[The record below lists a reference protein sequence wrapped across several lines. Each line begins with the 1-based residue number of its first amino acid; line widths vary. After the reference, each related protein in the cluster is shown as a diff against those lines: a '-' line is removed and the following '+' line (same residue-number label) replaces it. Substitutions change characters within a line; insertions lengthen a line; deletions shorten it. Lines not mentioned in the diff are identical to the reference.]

1 MKSIQDVRRQ
11 NLKELI
17 DREFNGVQTRLAE
30 RMETPANLVNR
41 WVLGKKVIGDQVA
54 RKIESAANK
63 PRNWLDIDR
72 TLTLDS
78 YTPVGPTDIG
88 IVAAHNLERWM
99 RESDDLNSQGKLHR
113 ASGISQNTVSRML
126 NNEVSVSIST
136 LESIASAFGR
146 RGYELLMHPQ
156 DQSSIKYDR
165 ARYESL
171 PNSEKDK
178 IESYI
183 EFVLSQN
190 DKMNN

>member
-1 MKSIQDVRRQ
+1 M
-11 NLKELI
+11 
-17 DREFNGVQTRLAE
+17 
-30 RMETPANLVNR
+30 NR

-54 RKIESAANK
+54 RKIETAANK

-72 TLTLDS
+72 SLAQEGYQPT
-78 YTPVGPTDIG
+78 GPSDIG
-88 IVAAHNLERWM
+88 LIASHNLQRWM
-99 RESDDLNSQGKLHR
+99 SESEELTTQGKLQR

-136 LESIASAFGR
+136 LEAIASAFGR

-171 PNSEKDK
+171 PKSEKDK

-183 EFVLSQN
+183 EFVLAQN
-190 DKMNN
+190 DKNNQ

>member
-11 NLKELI
+11 NLRDLI
-17 DREFNGVQTRLAE
+17 DRDFNGVQTRLAE
-30 RMETPANLVNR
+30 RMETQANLVNR

-54 RKIESAANK
+54 RKIETAANK

-72 TLTLDS
+72 SLTLDS
-78 YTPVGPTDIG
+78 FTPVGPTDIG
-88 IVAAHNLERWM
+88 IIAAHNLERWM
-99 RESDDLNSQGKLHR
+99 RESESLTSQGKLER

-136 LESIASAFGR
+136 LESVASAFGR
-146 RGYELLMHPQ
+146 HGYELLIHPQ

-165 ARYESL
+165 SRYALL
-171 PNSEKDK
+171 PQSEKDK

-190 DKMNN
+190 DKNNK

>member
-72 TLTLDS
+72 TLTIDS

-171 PNSEKDK
+171 PKSEKDK

-190 DKMNN
+190 DKNNK

>member
-11 NLKELI
+11 NLKDLI
-17 DREFNGVQTRLAE
+17 DRDFNGVQTRLAE
-30 RMETPANLVNR
+30 KLETQANLVNR

-54 RKIESAANK
+54 RKIEAAANK

-72 TLTLDS
+72 SLSQEGYQPT
-78 YTPVGPTDIG
+78 GPSDIG
-88 IVAAHNLERWM
+88 LIASHNLKRWM
-99 RESDDLNSQGKLHR
+99 SESEDLTTQGKLQR

-136 LESIASAFGR
+136 LEAIASAFGR

-171 PNSEKDK
+171 PESEKDK

-183 EFVLSQN
+183 EFVLTQN
-190 DKMNN
+190 DKNNQ

>member
-41 WVLGKKVIGDQVA
+41 WVLGKKIIGDQVA
-54 RKIESAANK
+54 RKIETSANK

-88 IVAAHNLERWM
+88 IIAAHNLERWM

-171 PNSEKDK
+171 PKSEKDK

-190 DKMNN
+190 DKNNK

>member
-54 RKIESAANK
+54 RKIESAVNK

-171 PNSEKDK
+171 PKSEKDK

-190 DKMNN
+190 DKNNK

>member
-54 RKIESAANK
+54 RKIETAANK

-72 TLTLDS
+72 SLSQEGYQPT
-78 YTPVGPTDIG
+78 GPSDIG
-88 IVAAHNLERWM
+88 LIASHNLQRWM
-99 RESDDLNSQGKLHR
+99 SESEELTTQGKLQR

-171 PNSEKDK
+171 PRSEKDK

-190 DKMNN
+190 DKNNK

>member
-17 DREFNGVQTRLAE
+17 YREFNGVQTRLAE

-171 PNSEKDK
+171 PRSEKDK

-190 DKMNN
+190 DKNNK

>member
-171 PNSEKDK
+171 PKSEKDK

-190 DKMNN
+190 DKKNN

>member
-1 MKSIQDVRRQ
+1 
-11 NLKELI
+11 
-17 DREFNGVQTRLAE
+17 
-30 RMETPANLVNR
+30 
-41 WVLGKKVIGDQVA
+41 
-54 RKIESAANK
+54 
-63 PRNWLDIDR
+63 
-72 TLTLDS
+72 
-78 YTPVGPTDIG
+78 
-88 IVAAHNLERWM
+88 M

-171 PNSEKDK
+171 PKSEKDK

-190 DKMNN
+190 DKKNN

>member
-171 PNSEKDK
+171 PKSEKDK

-190 DKMNN
+190 DKNNK

>member
-171 PNSEKDK
+171 PKSEKDK

>member
-11 NLKELI
+11 NLRDLI
-17 DREFNGVQTRLAE
+17 DRDFNGVQTRLAE
-30 RMETPANLVNR
+30 RMETQANLVNR

-54 RKIESAANK
+54 RKIETAANK

-72 TLTLDS
+72 SLTLDS
-78 YTPVGPTDIG
+78 FTPVGPTDIG
-88 IVAAHNLERWM
+88 IIAAHNLERWM
-99 RESDDLNSQGKLHR
+99 RESESLTSQGKLER

-136 LESIASAFGR
+136 LESVASAFGR
-146 RGYELLMHPQ
+146 HGYELLIHPQ

-165 ARYESL
+165 SRYALL
-171 PNSEKDK
+171 PQSEKDK

-190 DKMNN
+190 DKNSQ

>member
-41 WVLGKKVIGDQVA
+41 WVLGKKIIGDQVA
-54 RKIESAANK
+54 RKIETSANK

-171 PNSEKDK
+171 PKSEKDK

-190 DKMNN
+190 DKNNK

>member
-136 LESIASAFGR
+136 LEAIASAFGR

-171 PNSEKDK
+171 PKSEKDK

-183 EFVLSQN
+183 EFVLAQN
-190 DKMNN
+190 DKNNQ

>member
-41 WVLGKKVIGDQVA
+41 WVLGKKIIGDQVA
-54 RKIESAANK
+54 RKIETAVNK

-171 PNSEKDK
+171 PKSEKDK

-190 DKMNN
+190 DKNNK

>member
-171 PNSEKDK
+171 PRSEKDK

-190 DKMNN
+190 DKNNK

>member
-17 DREFNGVQTRLAE
+17 YREFNGVQTRLAE

-171 PNSEKDK
+171 PKSEKDK

-190 DKMNN
+190 DKNNK